1 MEAPYDEAPEYQGGC
16 KEASGG
22 YANDNNSTIS
32 KLDLESN
39 VDTSEINKESF
50 IDLTPNK
57 FDIDAK
63 LSKLTEEYSV

>member
-1 MEAPYDEAPEYQGGC
+1 MEEPYDEAPEYQGDC

-22 YANDNNSTIS
+22 YANDNNSIIS

-50 IDLTPNK
+50 IEMTPSK
-57 FDIDAK
+57 FDFDAK
-63 LSKLTEEYSV
+63 MSKLTEEYSV